1 MNFLYSHSQPQ
12 EISSRVGLD
21 LRSIKMTERLL
32 GKLRSH
38 SEFNCFPQNSTN
50 LLVQLG
56 LMSLVIKQGTVKDYR
71 GSLNVLLSKTLSAR
85 DQLNSIGVYVSF
97 ADTLPES
104 FDGYP
109 WFYSLDWKDV
119 EKLYESIVAHTY
131 PKLATLGNLWRPL
144 IIQLSLQHH
153 PNFSDDEIM
162 FAATAISPMALTRNR
177 LRSPKNNWV
186 DIDWNTLQSL
196 LATFSLGTP
205 AEGFVSMSTHKKNL
219 PGIARLITQAI
230 WLTGMRPIET
240 INCTV
245 IDRRN
250 NKAFIES
257 YGILDQSFKLTNRSG
272 DGGKLID
279 NGLHNFIKKGA
290 TFDYTLDERKYL
302 TLKIY
307 SAKTTNSSSKI
318 NKHRLMRL
326 DRINHN
332 HLQIL
337 LLTSCLRWLL
347 LSQSE
352 YRHLTKICNQLLGK
366 ASLEI
371 IPNLKYPITL
381 YYLRHAFIN
390 DARRSLPVTE
400 VGVLAGHTSKRT
412 LYHYGGKYIRY
423 SKKAKIRPWFPTPDA
438 HAVKQ
443 LKQHWNRPLVDKQ
456 SNGVASDYTLEW
468 N

>member
-1 MNFLYSHSQPQ
+1 MFHSQTLFQ
-12 EISSRVGLD
+12 N
-21 LRSIKMTERLL
+21 RLMDIL
-32 GKLRSH
+32 GFIAL
-38 SEFNCFPQNSTN
+38 
-50 LLVQLG
+50 
-56 LMSLVIKQGTVKDYR
+56 
-71 GSLNVLLSKTLSAR
+71 
-85 DQLNSIGVYVSF
+85 IGRMLKNFMNQSWLIL
-97 ADTLPES
+97 T
-104 FDGYP
+104 
-109 WFYSLDWKDV
+109 
-119 EKLYESIVAHTY
+119 
-131 PKLATLGNLWRPL
+131 KLATLGNLWRPL

-186 DIDWNTLQSL
+186 DINWNTLQSL

-290 TFDYTLDERKYL
+290 TFDYTLDQRKYL

-443 LKQHWNRPLVDKQ
+443 LKQHWNR
-456 SNGVASDYTLEW
+456 SIGG
-468 N
+468 